1 MTPTATR
8 SRPTTR
14 RRGTGRTGAAGSKVA
29 ADRHQAW
36 MELLTT
42 SGPFL
47 TLPVVSRVWPDGLA
61 AVSTAKRAR
70 ARALVAEL
78 LDSGGGTR
86 DAVVPAVLRE
96 LLGWDDRLALAGDIP
111 DAMGVPVVEHRR
123 VVRADFAFRAA
134 ENADD
139 SAEDEEE
146 PDDDED
152 GGAVDEEP
160 AAPAGEWRMLG
171 LVAPWGTHPLTR
183 RAEGGWVAS
192 PVERLAVLLR
202 AHHVPVGLVTDG
214 RWWALV
220 WAPTGGTIAAAVW
233 DAGLWSEEPATLE
246 AFVALLESRRFLGI
260 PDADMLPAL
269 FQESLR
275 RQEEITEGLGRQVRE
290 AVELLVD
297 KLNRLDRDSGRTLLA
312 GVSDDD
318 LYAGIVT
325 VMMRVVFLLFAE
337 ERRLLPSDDDLY
349 VTAYSIGRLV
359 EQLESDSALS
369 GEQTLEYRTGAWHR
383 LLAVSRAIALGVA
396 HEDLRLPAYGGSLFN
411 PDRFPW
417 LEGRAPADDG
427 TLPVL
432 GNPPAVDDATMF
444 AILRAVQYV
453 EIDGESRR
461 LTFRAL
467 DVEQIGYVYEGLLE
481 LEVRTAAVTTIGY
494 DRPAKWPNCKE
505 TCEVTLVEANDALL
519 ALGQTDPASWLA
531 KHSKYDEKRLRNLL
545 DQPLND
551 DHRAWLLGAVD
562 GDTALVEALE
572 PSAAVIRDNRL
583 HQPAVWRTGDR
594 YIAPSTRRSASGTH
608 YTPRF
613 LAEEVVSGA
622 LEALVY
628 RPGPLEE
635 ADRNRWRLRPSEE
648 ILNLRVADIAVGSGA
663 FLVAADR
670 WLADRVVEAWT
681 AEGRQDAARHVEQRA
696 DRILTADA
704 EVDEV
709 LLEARR
715 RVADRCLYGVDI
727 NPLAVEM
734 AKLSL
739 WLITMDRERPFGFL
753 DDRFICGDSLL
764 GLAEVSQLETLHP
777 DPTAGQRRREAGL
790 FDFADSARDLLYEAA
805 DLRRQIVAHE
815 TLEVRDVEHK
825 TRLLRQAQRT
835 TAALRTA
842 ADAVVGAAL
851 TSAGKSS
858 KVINQIFQAVA
869 YRVEQ
874 ELSAGGDFSQIET
887 EAATRLEAGRP
898 PDTFPRRC
906 LHWPVVFPEVLVDSD
921 RPGFDAILGNPPFL
935 GGKKIS
941 GAFGTDYLDWLQRW
955 DGNGVKG
962 NADLAAR
969 FVLRAVRLLN
979 EDRGQ
984 LAITATNTLV
994 QGDTLEVGLE
1004 QAVRS
1009 ERLYLRRGRSSHPWP
1024 TRGANLEIVECWGS
1038 RRRLRPQAERDLDGE
1053 AVPNLGADLQ
1063 PAGRAL
1069 GTKARL
1075 TENDRIAYQGSVVLG
1090 LGFTMTEAEARGYI
1104 DRDPRNVEILQPYV
1118 IGRDLNQRPD
1128 CSASRWIINFRDW
1141 DLARCEEY
1149 PLLLDRVRERVKP
1162 ERDAK
1167 KAPDYRRYWW
1177 RYGRR
1182 GADLYDTIAK
1192 NSHVLAISLV
1202 GNAVMP
1208 VRVATGQVFAH
1219 KLAVFALE
1227 DFGSQAF
1234 FSSSVHFCWTARFTS
1249 TMRTDINYSPSDVVL
1264 TLPRPGITPELE
1276 RLGERLDG
1284 ERRALMLSR
1293 GWGLTRT
1300 YSQVHNPAV
1309 SDPDVVNLRE
1319 VHALIDGAVLAA
1331 YGWSDLDPQ
1340 IGHHATKIGLRWTV
1354 SREAR
1359 FELLDRL
1366 LEENQRRAKASGV
1379 VLS

>member
-14 RRGTGRTGAAGSKVA
+14 RRGSGRSGVAGSKA
-29 ADRHQAW
+29 AAERHQAW

-47 TLPVVSRVWPDGLA
+47 TLPVVSRVWTDGLT
-61 AVSTAKRAR
+61 AVATAKRAR

-86 DAVVPAVLRE
+86 DTVVPAVLRE
-96 LLGWDDRLALAGDIP
+96 LLGWGDRLALAGDIP
-111 DAMGVPVVEHRR
+111 DAMAVPVVEHRR
-123 VVRADFAFRAA
+123 VVRADFAFRAT
-134 ENADD
+134 ENADG

-146 PDDDED
+146 PEDDDED
-152 GGAVDEEP
+152 GRAPEEEP

-171 LVAPWGTHPLTR
+171 MVAPWGTHPLTR

-202 AHHVPVGLVTDG
+202 AHHVPIGLVTDG

-220 WAPTGGTIAAAVW
+220 WAPVGGTIAAAVW

-246 AFVALLESRRFLGI
+246 AFVALLESRRFLGV

-297 KLNRLDRDSGRTLLA
+297 KLNRLDRDSGRALLA

-318 LYAGIVT
+318 LYAGVVT

-349 VTAYSIGRLV
+349 TTAYSIGRLV
-359 EQLESDSALS
+359 EQLESDAALA

-417 LEGRAPADDG
+417 LEGRTPGDDG
-427 TLPVL
+427 ALPVL
-432 GNPPAVDDATMF
+432 GDLPAVDDATML

-481 LEVRTAAVTTIGY
+481 LEVRTATVTTVGY

-519 ALGQTDPASWLA
+519 ALGETDSASWLA

-545 DQPLND
+545 DQPLDD
-551 DHRAWLLGAVD
+551 DHREWLLGAVD

-583 HQPAVWRTGDR
+583 HQPAVWRSGDR
-594 YIAPSTRRSASGTH
+594 YIAPSARRSASGTH

-681 AEGRQDAARHVEQRA
+681 AEGRQDAARHVEQRVE
-696 DRILTADA
+696 RVLIADA

-764 GLAEVSQLETLHP
+764 GLAEVDQLTTLHP
-777 DPTAGQRRREAGL
+777 DPEIGQKRRDSRI
-790 FDFADSARDLLYEAA
+790 FDFADAARDLLYEAA
-805 DLRRQIVAHE
+805 DLRRRIVAHE
-815 TLEVRDVEHK
+815 SREVRDVEHK
-825 TRLLRQAQRT
+825 ARLLERAT
-835 TAALRTA
+835 EVTASLHVA

-851 TSAGKSS
+851 TASTKKGKTAGRKFELLAYT
-858 KVINQIFQAVA
+858 IEQALTGTGLDNIA
-869 YRVEQ
+869 
-874 ELSAGGDFSQIET
+874 I
-887 EAATRLEAGRP
+887 EAACNLAIGRP
-898 PDTFPRRC
+898 EGAFHRRC
-906 LHWPVVFPEVLVDSD
+906 LHWPVAFPEVLADAD
-921 RPGFDAILGNPPFL
+921 RPGFDAIVGNPPFL
-935 GGKKIS
+935 GGSRIS
-941 GAFGTDYLDWLQRW
+941 GAFGNDYLDWVQRW
-955 DGNGVKG
+955 DGRGVPG
-962 NADLAAR
+962 SADIVTR
-969 FVLRAVRLLN
+969 FIRRAVRLLN
-979 EDRGQ
+979 ERGQ
-984 LAITATNTLV
+984 LAIIATKTLV
-994 QGDTLEVGLE
+994 EGTAVKIGLE
-1004 QAVRS
+1004 QEMKSQRLFVR
-1009 ERLYLRRGRSSHPWP
+1009 RARSPHPWP
-1024 TRGANLEIVECWGS
+1024 TRS
-1038 RRRLRPQAERDLDGE
+1038 
-1053 AVPNLGADLQ
+1053 ADL
-1063 PAGRAL
+1063 R
-1069 GTKARL
+1069 
-1075 TENDRIAYQGSVVLG
+1075 VVE
-1090 LGFTMTEAEARGYI
+1090 F
-1104 DRDPRNVEILQPYV
+1104 
-1118 IGRDLNQRPD
+1118 
-1128 CSASRWIINFRDW
+1128 
-1141 DLARCEEY
+1141 
-1149 PLLLDRVRERVKP
+1149 
-1162 ERDAK
+1162 
-1167 KAPDYRRYWW
+1167 
-1177 RYGRR
+1177 
-1182 GADLYDTIAK
+1182 
-1192 NSHVLAISLV
+1192 
-1202 GNAVMP
+1202 
-1208 VRVATGQVFAH
+1208 
-1219 KLAVFALE
+1219 
-1227 DFGSQAF
+1227 
-1234 FSSSVHFCWTARFTS
+1234 
-1249 TMRTDINYSPSDVVL
+1249 
-1264 TLPRPGITPELE
+1264 
-1276 RLGERLDG
+1276 
-1284 ERRALMLSR
+1284 
-1293 GWGLTRT
+1293 
-1300 YSQVHNPAV
+1300 
-1309 SDPDVVNLRE
+1309 
-1319 VHALIDGAVLAA
+1319 
-1331 YGWSDLDPQ
+1331 
-1340 IGHHATKIGLRWTV
+1340 
-1354 SREAR
+1354 
-1359 FELLDRL
+1359 
-1366 LEENQRRAKASGV
+1366 
-1379 VLS
+1379 